1 MSDLEPVQLIARA
14 SWNELLWLTLKS
26 MIEEATTAGEL
37 YADRLPNTGEESV
50 AWIGRDSFPMAFAL
64 FYEARPRTMWI
75 DQLYVQA
82 PYRRSGMAT
91 RLLKA
96 IEEHARTLGYHAVE
110 YGTGDKNRASRGLGA
125 ARGYDEVAVNL
136 RLDIAP
142 PAFVQVTLPV
152 DRATDDIP
160 F

>member
-1 MSDLEPVQLIARA
+1 MSNLDPVNLIARA
-14 SWNELLWLTLKS
+14 SWNELLWLTLQS

-50 AWIGRDSFPMAFAL
+50 AWIGRDSYPMAFAL

-82 PYRRSGMAT
+82 PYRRSGMGR
-91 RLLKA
+91 RLLAA
-96 IEEHARTLGYHAVE
+96 IEAHAQTLGYHAIE
-110 YGTGDKNRASRGLGA
+110 YGTGHANHASRRLGA
-125 ARGYDEVAVNL
+125 ARGYDEVAVSL
-136 RLDIAP
+136 RLAIEQPVFIHAP
-142 PAFVQVTLPV
+142 LPV
-152 DRATDDIP
+152 DAAGDIP

>member
-50 AWIGRDSFPMAFAL
+50 AWIGRDSYPMAFAL

-96 IEEHARTLGYHAVE
+96 IKENARALGYHAVE
-110 YGTGDKNRASRGLGA
+110 YGTHDTNRASRGLGA
-125 ARGYDEVAVNL
+125 ARGYDEVAVSL
-136 RLDIAP
+136 RLNIAP
-142 PAFVQVTLPV
+142 PPFIHAPLPV
-152 DRATDDIP
+152 DLNGDEMP